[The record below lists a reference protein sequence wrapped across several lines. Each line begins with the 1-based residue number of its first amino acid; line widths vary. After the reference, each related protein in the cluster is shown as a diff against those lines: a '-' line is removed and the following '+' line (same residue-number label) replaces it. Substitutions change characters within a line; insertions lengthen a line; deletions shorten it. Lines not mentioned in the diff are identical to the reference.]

1 MVRAIT
7 QPLIQGVVIG
17 LWNISLAIDIFQ
29 PPILPNFMCFPRSI
43 RLRLANPEMKLPCA
57 ILNLFRLLRHK

>member
-1 MVRAIT
+1 VARATT

-29 PPILPNFMCFPRSI
+29 PPILPNFMCFPDQFGS
-43 RLRLANPEMKLPCA
+43 ALP
-57 ILNLFRLLRHK
+57 IPK